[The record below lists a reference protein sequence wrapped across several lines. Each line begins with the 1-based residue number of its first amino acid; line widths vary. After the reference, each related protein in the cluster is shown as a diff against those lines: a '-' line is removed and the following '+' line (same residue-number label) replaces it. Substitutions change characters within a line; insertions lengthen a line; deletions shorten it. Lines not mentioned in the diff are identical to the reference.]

1 MLIPRFS
8 YNAILKIVLEQ
19 VTEAIVLDKEWS
31 GEAHARVHLFTKDW
45 GRVVAKATSIRKI
58 TSKLGAHLEPLNIVT
73 VRLIQKNHLPQAV
86 DALRVDKLSFKAFP
100 GLRLVKELALEYERD
115 YALWKIARYPVDS
128 PSRYVNNILAV
139 LGYDPQFAACAWCER
154 APTDFSFSALAF
166 VCGACLPGAGDC
178 VRL

>member
-1 MLIPRFS
+1 M
-8 YNAILKIVLEQ
+8 LEQ

-45 GRVVAKATSIRKI
+45 GRVVAKATSVRKI
-58 TSKLGAHLEPLNIVT
+58 TSKLSAHLEPLNIVT

-86 DALRVDKLSFKAFP
+86 DALRTGKLSFDAFP

-115 YALWKIARYPVDS
+115 HALWEIVRYPAGG
-128 PSRYVNNILAV
+128 PPRYIQNILAV
-139 LGYDPQFAACAWCER
+139 LGYDPQFASCAWCGQ
-154 APTDFSFSALAF
+154 APAHFSFNALSFA
-166 VCGACLPGAGDC
+166 CGACLPGAGDC

>member
-1 MLIPRFS
+1 M
-8 YNAILKIVLEQ
+8 LEQ
-19 VTEAIVLDKEWS
+19 VTEAIVLDKEWH

-45 GRVVAKATSIRKI
+45 GRVVAKATSARKI

-86 DALRVDKLSFKAFP
+86 DALRRDKLSFGAFP

-115 YALWKIARYPVDS
+115 YALWEIVRHPTDS
-128 PSRYVNNILAV
+128 SSQYVKNILAV
-139 LGYDPQFAACAWCER
+139 LGYDPQFAACAWCGR
-154 APTDFSFSALAF
+154 APEHFSFGALSF
-166 VCGACLPGAGDC
+166 VCGACLPGAGNC